1 LGVALVGAA
10 LVAQAAMA
18 GDTPVDRRSL
28 LPRVQRTWMPEAS
41 PSSFA
46 VGFSNGMNLCFDP
59 ERGQVVYAWQGDFV
73 DMKPTLEIK
82 FPQDAKIRGSI
93 LHRTPQDAFSNPD
106 ATRAEVRFT
115 GYRVRANEVVFQF
128 KIDLRAVALTVQAN
142 REKPGLTCRYLIE
155 PAPSTLVYHPV
166 NPDRVVIE
174 GGAPKRDGAAFQITG
189 GAVTQFSED
198 LSPP

>member
-1 LGVALVGAA
+1 MKTFTRLKRILHVGATLAVVPPHWSGTGRRGDIDTTRHGGERRPQESPLRRLQTLGVALVGAA

-93 LHRTPQDAFSNPD
+93 FHRTPQDAFSNPD

-128 KIDLRAVALTVQAN
+128 KIGNLKGSN
-142 REKPGLTCRYLIE
+142 RTFHI
-155 PAPSTLVYHPV
+155 
-166 NPDRVVIE
+166 
-174 GGAPKRDGAAFQITG
+174 F
-189 GAVTQFSED
+189 
-198 LSPP
+198 